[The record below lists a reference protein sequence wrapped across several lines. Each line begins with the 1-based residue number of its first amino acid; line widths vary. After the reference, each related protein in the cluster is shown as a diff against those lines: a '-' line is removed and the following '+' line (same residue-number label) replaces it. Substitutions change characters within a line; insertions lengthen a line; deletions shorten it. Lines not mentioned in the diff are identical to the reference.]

1 MISII
6 RGFFL
11 VFISLFFFTDF
22 DSEIKGRKSKYES
35 SNQDSVLSWSIC
47 SSPTSSR
54 LHKIKMF
61 SSSNGI
67 IAGRTLLEL
76 INGEWIAQNPSP
88 PMLISDFFAVD
99 NKNIWVTFNTNTNDS
114 KLYKLEGKN
123 WKELYNP
130 LANTIETAG
139 FLNGKVEWLG
149 GDRELVHNSKTN
161 WKFITYPQGAADI
174 VSLYSFDNNK
184 IWINTSNLKLLFY
197 DGQKWYSFLSDKKVN
212 FISFDSPL
220 HGFIL
225 SGNKIYEY
233 IGKVFRPHSQS
244 DLLNQVSKLSF
255 LADGEIW
262 GIGLKDRKSV
272 V

>member
-174 VSLYSFDNNK
+174 
-184 IWINTSNLKLLFY
+184 
-197 DGQKWYSFLSDKKVN
+197 FL
-212 FISFDSPL
+212 
-220 HGFIL
+220 FIL
-225 SGNKIYEY
+225 LIIIKSG
-233 IGKVFRPHSQS
+233 
-244 DLLNQVSKLSF
+244 
-255 LADGEIW
+255 
-262 GIGLKDRKSV
+262 
-272 V
+272 